1 MRTRTHATDH
11 ALARTAG
18 TVKALLAPLLAASLL
33 AYPLFQAFSAQ
44 AETTEDGGPGV
55 TVTMGVAVTEDD
67 STEGGLAGDAPAAD
81 GSTTENPAAEE
92 ETATPENVPGEPTAT
107 VDDTSTPAAPDARD
121 AAPADTVVPSV
132 PDAPSDPDAAA
143 PDAAETSD
151 GTPCGP
157 DATLALE
164 TGVPMAGG
172 ESANPMDA
180 LLETVARQQVEGS
193 PIEVAYAD
201 EDTGQVAYA

>member
-18 TVKALLAPLLAASLL
+18 TVKALLAPLLAAALL

-67 STEGGLAGDAPAAD
+67 SAEGGLAVDNPANE
-81 GSTTENPAAEE
+81 GPTAAEE
-92 ETATPENVPGEPTAT
+92 ETPVPEAGPAEPTAT
-107 VDDTSTPAAPDARD
+107 VEDASTPAAPDAQD
-121 AAPADTVVPSV
+121 AATADTVVPS
-132 PDAPSDPDAAA
+132 DPDATA
-143 PDAAETSD
+143 PDAVETSD

>member
-67 STEGGLAGDAPAAD
+67 SAEGGLAVDNPANE
-81 GSTTENPAAEE
+81 GPTAAEE
-92 ETATPENVPGEPTAT
+92 EAPVPEAGPAEPTAT
-107 VDDTSTPAAPDARD
+107 VDDASTPVAPDATD
-121 AAPADTVVPSV
+121 VVVTPDV
-132 PDAPSDPDAAA
+132 PTAPDAPSDPDATA
-143 PDAAETSD
+143 PDAVETSD